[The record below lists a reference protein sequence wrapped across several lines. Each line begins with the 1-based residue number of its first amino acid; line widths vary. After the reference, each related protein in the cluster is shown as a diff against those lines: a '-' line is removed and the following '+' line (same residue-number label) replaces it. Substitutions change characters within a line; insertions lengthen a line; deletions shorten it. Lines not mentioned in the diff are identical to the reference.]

1 MHVTIAAERGT
12 YLLVACE
19 NRFTVLERR
28 NGRLYNCHDEKR
40 EGIPLERFSSIS
52 EIVDDGDW
60 VDEPNAQAAFDE
72 AAAQV
77 DEISRNTCADPA
89 VRGRANKASLRRNGA
104 LRIEH
109 SDGYE
114 MEGREAVRHLCDD
127 WLAANALYGRPGPN
141 ASQSVSV
148 VLSMAP
154 VQIPTACRM
163 QPGHELARTSE
174 TMNGSWF
181 ATTIRSTRT
190 CM

>member
-72 AAAQV
+72 AAA
-77 DEISRNTCADPA
+77 RWTNLA
-89 VRGRANKASLRRNGA
+89 
-104 LRIEH
+104 EH
-109 SDGYE
+109 
-114 MEGREAVRHLCDD
+114 MR
-127 WLAANALYGRPGPN
+127 
-141 ASQSVSV
+141 
-148 VLSMAP
+148 
-154 VQIPTACRM
+154 
-163 QPGHELARTSE
+163 
-174 TMNGSWF
+174 
-181 ATTIRSTRT
+181 
-190 CM
+190 